1 MSLAPGVDDGAQWT
15 PDQDE
20 MLKAFLSKSNA
31 GVPGA
36 NPPGV
41 TPPQAPIGVP
51 STPPVVGT
59 PPPPPP
65 DNDPESKIADSHP
78 GNDALLKDI
87 QSKEGQI
94 DKYGPDQQK
103 AVMDMIAKEQ
113 GGLGTKIGQAGS
125 TLADGI
131 MQGVARAGNPGFAK
145 QYNEN
150 LQNKIKL
157 QAGAVPQEQEMNAS
171 NMLAKQALEEKTSGS
186 PLGASEALATKLVAQ
201 KMFPELTK
209 GQLDNLTK
217 NPQALQKMFPSIAE
231 YNKAMAEIQ
240 NTAEFRRESLLNQRL
255 GLAQTGERA
264 KAETVQGA
272 ARGLESRSMLQ
283 KVKDAFV
290 TSPETKALEN
300 QAAGGSSGGRSFNTE
315 AEAEAAGLPAGT
327 VVTIGGRRA
336 RVR

>member
-1 MSLAPGVDDGAQWT
+1 MSLAPGVDDGVQWT

-65 DNDPESKIADSHP
+65 DNEPESKIADSHP

-157 QAGAVPQEQEMNAS
+157 QAGAVPQEQEMNAKNMAAKQGLEELSPKTPIGASSSPAISAVAKMYKMTPDQVNAMMKS
-171 NMLAKQALEEKTSGS
+171 NPQTALKLLDQVGQFATGQMKAEIEQQMKLLEIQVQQNLGQQGKNIEAHKAKQEASKAVLGAGSPLNPFNPVTYDQKKQALANLSGGNEVK
-186 PLGASEALATKLVAQ
+186 PFATDVTAYAQ
-201 KMFPELTK
+201 KHGITPEQAQDIKNKRTG
-209 GQLDNLTK
+209 GQ
-217 NPQALQKMFPSIAE
+217 
-231 YNKAMAEIQ
+231 
-240 NTAEFRRESLLNQRL
+240 
-255 GLAQTGERA
+255 
-264 KAETVQGA
+264 
-272 ARGLESRSMLQ
+272 
-283 KVKDAFV
+283 
-290 TSPETKALEN
+290 
-300 QAAGGSSGGRSFNTE
+300 
-315 AEAEAAGLPAGT
+315 
-327 VVTIGGRRA
+327 
-336 RVR
+336 